1 VIAPTGEELA
11 QAGGHNYPEIIHA
24 ELDMSLL
31 AQARKDWPVWNDRR
45 PEIYSW
51 MYK

>member
-1 VIAPTGEELA
+1 
-11 QAGGHNYPEIIHA
+11 
-24 ELDMSLL
+24 MSLL

>member
-1 VIAPTGEELA
+1 
-11 QAGGHNYPEIIHA
+11 
-24 ELDMSLL
+24 MSLL

-51 MYK
+51 MYR